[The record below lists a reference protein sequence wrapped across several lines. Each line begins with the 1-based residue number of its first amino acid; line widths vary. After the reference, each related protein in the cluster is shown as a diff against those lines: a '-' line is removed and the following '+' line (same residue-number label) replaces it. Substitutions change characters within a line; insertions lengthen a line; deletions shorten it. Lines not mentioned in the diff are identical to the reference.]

1 MTEEFYYVWIS
12 LINYL
17 DYNTFIKL
25 ISPLSFNLKNFYD
38 VSISKKKFYIYLV
51 KNNITINNNVYNL
64 LTDNKLKCMAIKLYK
79 YVKSKD
85 VFIVHPFKKLYK
97 FLFKNNFNQ
106 NPVFF
111 LYGNIELLKKKRYLV
126 YSEKNSKE
134 ILEIQNMIIKQIKS
148 KNNTLINFR
157 TKDILLNNQ
166 IIVDNI
172 SNILKINLEN
182 NNNLYIFISG
192 NLYYNVACMCDEL
205 ILVNSKYKKEIALVI
220 DLLLEQGKEISILP
234 NNILDKNA
242 YFSNYLLSC
251 GARAIY
257 NLSDI

>member
-12 LINYL
+12 LINVL
-17 DYNTFIKL
+17 DNETFIRL
-25 ISPLSFNLKNFYD
+25 LSPLNFNLKKFYD
-38 VSISKKKFYIYLV
+38 ISISKKKFYIYIS
-51 KNNITINNNVYNL
+51 KNKIIINKDVYSL
-64 LTDNKLKCMAIKLYK
+64 ITDNKLKCRAIKLYK
-79 YVKSKD
+79 YIKSND
-85 VFIVHPFKKLYK
+85 ILVVHSFENLYK
-97 FLFKNNFNQ
+97 SLFKNNFNQ
-106 NPVFF
+106 NPVVY
-111 LYGNIELLKKKRYLV
+111 LYGNISLLKKKKYLV

-134 ILEIQNMIIKQIKS
+134 ILEIQNMVIKQIVS
-148 KNNTLINFR
+148 KNNV
-157 TKDILLNNQ
+157 LLGTRFKEMLPDGQ

-172 SNILKINLEN
+172 SNILKFNFST
-182 NNNLYIFISG
+182 NNLYVFTPG
-192 NLYYNVACMCDEL
+192 NLYYNISCMCDEL
-205 ILVNSKYKKEIALVI
+205 ILVNSKYKKEIALVV